1 MTRPSRWPDALIV
14 LEDRGF
20 RLTGPR
26 RQVAASVQRMKAG
39 FTAESLCEANA
50 GVGRATVYRTLRL
63 LLDAGVICR
72 LPMPDGAPR
81 YQRAL
86 VEHHHHIVCTRCG
99 SVGEFRDSTV
109 ERLVRSVGKEL
120 DGQIVGHRMEFYVV
134 CRTCL
139 ENGGA
144 GAAPPPAARA
154 APARAGQPP

>member
-1 MTRPSRWPDALIV
+1 MTGPSSWPDALTT
-14 LEDRGF
+14 LGGLGF

-26 RQVAASVQRMKAG
+26 RQVAASVQRMHAG
-39 FTAESLCEANA
+39 FTAESLCMANA
-50 GVGRATVYRTLRL
+50 GVGRATVYRTLKL

-86 VEHHHHIVCTRCG
+86 AKHHHHTVCTRCG
-99 SVGEFRDSTV
+99 MVAEFRDSTV

-134 CRTCL
+134 CRACL
-139 ENGGA
+139 GNRGA
-144 GAAPPPAARA
+144 SSAPQPAARA
-154 APARAGQPP
+154 GRPA